1 MILDARPPGRDRG
14 ARLCQH
20 QPNDAATSTSRPT
33 TSHVVTHVIP
43 VSLVQG
49 RPGLCTQGAAPSPVH
64 LVPLGAGLYVSL
76 WPQSSCVSSASLRD
90 FSSPSAQSC
99 GNPHPE
105 CRTRRMWLLSMAS
118 RVLSRVIDLL
128 CARCRA
134 GCCAR
139 CPPADRVLHFCEPG
153 DTCAVR
159 AQSCCPH
166 LAMSPQRAKPP
177 LTAEDGRVGPW
188 SLAGH

>member
-20 QPNDAATSTSRPT
+20 QPHDAATSTSRPT

-43 VSLVQG
+43 VSRCRAGPACALGVLRCHQYIWSHSGQDHPCPSGLRVHACQVPALRFLRSLCPELRKSPPRVQ
-49 RPGLCTQGAAPSPVH
+49 
-64 LVPLGAGLYVSL
+64 
-76 WPQSSCVSSASLRD
+76 
-90 FSSPSAQSC
+90 
-99 GNPHPE
+99 N
-105 CRTRRMWLLSMAS
+105 RRMWLLSMAS
-118 RVLSRVIDLL
+118 RVLSRGIDLL

-134 GCCAR
+134 GCHAR
-139 CPPADRVLHFCEPG
+139 CPPALRVLHFCEPG
-153 DTCAVR
+153 DPCAVR

-166 LAMSPQRAKPP
+166 LAMSPQHAKPP